1 MGGLRMGGL
10 FLCMKQET
18 LENMAYLVAEDDFKL
33 MEEEPGFMVM
43 RRPFIWLVLFF
54 PLVGS
59 TLEAGCTL
67 EWLDT
72 RGSESLVGEL
82 CSFLMCV
89 MRKSLCEKIFPQEVQ
104 VLEWRNLLCSSN
116 SDIFLH

>member
-10 FLCMKQET
+10 FLSMKQET

-82 CSFLMCV
+82 CSFLIVCD
-89 MRKSLCEKIFPQEVQ
+89 EEVL
-104 VLEWRNLLCSSN
+104 V
-116 SDIFLH
+116 